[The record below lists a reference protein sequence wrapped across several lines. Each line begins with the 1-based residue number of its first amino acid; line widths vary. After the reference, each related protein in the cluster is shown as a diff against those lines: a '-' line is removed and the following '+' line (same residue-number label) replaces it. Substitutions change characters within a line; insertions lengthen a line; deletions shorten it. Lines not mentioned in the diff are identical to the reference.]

1 MDFGSIT
8 GLIAI
13 PVGSVDTVLTG
24 YITAANDALAGISA
38 WFSGVTGS
46 LGGSL

>member
-13 PVGSVDTVLTG
+13 PVGSADTIISG
-24 YITAANDALAGISA
+24 YIDAANGAIAGLTN
-38 WFSGVTGS
+38 WFNGVTGS
-46 LGGSL
+46 LGS